1 MSYLP
6 QTEDIRLSTNDT
18 KTTESEGS
26 DAQAGVNAVNEENIQ
41 EGDLLSIASTGME
54 GDSSANLMNGSA
66 DTFSVPTT
74 RSEIGK
80 SISDRRVIP
89 FPQKSYFHDSFVSL
103 QKWEGVVLSL
113 GEDTFTAKLVDSTDT
128 SRPAEITV
136 LALEYLRGIGV
147 DPAESVKMIVVT
159 HWHDDHIQ
167 GVAETLKECKE
178 ALFVCSTAQRS
189 DEFLALVYLHDENRM
204 LGRIPSGVS
213 EFRQVLD
220 ILDNS
225 PPSRLRWAT
234 ELRIIMH
241 FARSSGS
248 NVTI

>member
-26 DAQAGVNAVNEENIQ
+26 DAQAGVNVVSEENIQ

-66 DTFSVPTT
+66 NTFSVPTT

-128 SRPAEITV
+128 SRPAEITE
-136 LALEYLRGIGV
+136 LALEDVQEYELEMVKPGAIFILTIGYHISKSRQKRRQTHLLFRRLPVWQERDLQKALEKANRFIEKMHV
-147 DPAESVKMIVVT
+147 DGE
-159 HWHDDHIQ
+159 
-167 GVAETLKECKE
+167 
-178 ALFVCSTAQRS
+178 
-189 DEFLALVYLHDENRM
+189 
-204 LGRIPSGVS
+204 
-213 EFRQVLD
+213 
-220 ILDNS
+220 
-225 PPSRLRWAT
+225 
-234 ELRIIMH
+234 
-241 FARSSGS
+241 
-248 NVTI
+248 